1 MTAEENRER
10 ARRFMA
16 KLRGERKAKG
26 LCPRC
31 GVREWDGAER
41 AECNACR
48 SFASRKGKA
57 RRAKAK
63 ADGGGSVTEEQRNPS
78 GGNP

>member
-1 MTAEENRER
+1 MTVEGNRER
-10 ARRFMA
+10 ARSFMA

-31 GVREWDGAER
+31 GVREWHGEGR
-41 AECNACR
+41 VECDVCR
-48 SFASRKGKA
+48 EFASRKGKV

-63 ADGGGSVTEEQRNPS
+63 ASGGGSEMEGERNPNGS
-78 GGNP
+78 NP